1 MKNKLVW
8 KKIRIANKIT
18 FLLGLFH
25 RCCHS
30 LMVGGRDF
38 FNYSLVHIILPV
50 FTLVIIERK
59 GWDVDFIRV
68 ALHDHDVIL
77 FLFCRLVMKAL
88 FCVRQK
94 CFSSFRTYYHFR
106 EYCLCR
112 TYYLCRTN
120 ILFRTNLFCRTNVL
134 CRTYFVTNLFCVTF
148 LCRIFFFSQN
158 FHCRTYIMRLLFL
171 SVEPFVVSQNFSVE
185 LILNEPK
192 LHSVLFPI
200 KIPSFP

>member
-1 MKNKLVW
+1 MSVLSQLICELKSKRNKFVVRLKCFKMDLFGMKNKLVW

-94 CFSSFRTYYHFR
+94 CFSSFS
-106 EYCLCR
+106 
-112 TYYLCRTN
+112 N
-120 ILFRTNLFCRTNVL
+120 ILSLSWILPLSN
-134 CRTYFVTNLFCVTF
+134 
-148 LCRIFFFSQN
+148 
-158 FHCRTYIMRLLFL
+158 LLFM
-171 SVEPFVVSQNFSVE
+171 SD
-185 LILNEPK
+185 
-192 LHSVLFPI
+192 
-200 KIPSFP
+200 